1 MEHSKTNKPVL
12 TALDI
17 LQFRNLQKQLLPPRN
32 QLAPYQ
38 LSYVVAIDD
47 SDSKFFHMLM
57 QEKRCHITLQRCS
70 SPYSFSP
77 KHKSPASPKPGTIY
91 LCSFIPGSMAAHQ
104 MVVSASGNVFF
115 TCSTPS
121 GVAMTHAT

>member
-1 MEHSKTNKPVL
+1 MEHSKTDKPVL

-38 LSYVVAIDD
+38 LSHVVAIDD

-57 QEKRCHITLQRCS
+57 QEKRR
-70 SPYSFSP
+70 
-77 KHKSPASPKPGTIY
+77 
-91 LCSFIPGSMAAHQ
+91 
-104 MVVSASGNVFF
+104 
-115 TCSTPS
+115 
-121 GVAMTHAT
+121 HATLPIRPSRRKMIRTDGKYPRLGIAYHHHLQ

>member
-1 MEHSKTNKPVL
+1 MEHSKTDKPVL
-12 TALDI
+12 SSYNI
-17 LQFRNLQKQLLPPRN
+17 LPPRN
-32 QLAPYQ
+32 QPVPYL
-38 LSYVVAIDD
+38 LSYVVAINDLIPI
-47 SDSKFFHMLM
+47 SSHAHARG
-57 QEKRCHITLQRCS
+57 RCHITLQRCS

-77 KHKSPASPKPGTIY
+77 KHKSPASPKPGTMY

>member
-38 LSYVVAIDD
+38 LSYVMAIDD
-47 SDSKFFHMLM
+47 SDSNFFYMPM

-70 SPYSFSP
+70 SP
-77 KHKSPASPKPGTIY
+77 
-91 LCSFIPGSMAAHQ
+91 
-104 MVVSASGNVFF
+104 
-115 TCSTPS
+115 
-121 GVAMTHAT
+121 